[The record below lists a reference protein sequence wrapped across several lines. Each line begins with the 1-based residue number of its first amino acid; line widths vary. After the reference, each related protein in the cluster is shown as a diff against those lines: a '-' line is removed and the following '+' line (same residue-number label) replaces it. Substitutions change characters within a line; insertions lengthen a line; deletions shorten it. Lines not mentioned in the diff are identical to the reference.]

1 MQAPDQC
8 LVSLVDIVRLEGLA
22 LYSGDD
28 DFSLRQSR
36 HDSTP
41 GTRLLPSAT
50 TASAF
55 AIVDSVQ
62 LEGAWH
68 RLLRNHDDDDFDYDP
83 QRTFAPSAT
92 NPGQEGLGRDHGRL
106 AEPGGQGL
114 PSACERR
121 PKGVTGFGRTE
132 SSTSTTST
140 TSATLEQSEVAA
152 RLDRLRRCEKPG
164 AEAPKP
170 VKLLR
175 SSSAKTRFIIDT
187 EGSHQLDFMVVC
199 VGPARHAYSFLHL
212 FCPT

>member
-1 MQAPDQC
+1 LIQFDSRGSSSTFGDDCFDLCPHQYSSTRGARHPP
-8 LVSLVDIVRLEGLA
+8 LATTPSAFALVDIVRLEGLA

-106 AEPGGQGL
+106 AEPGGEGL
-114 PSACERR
+114 PGARERR
-121 PKGVTGFGRTE
+121 PRGVTGFGKTK

-140 TSATLEQSEVAA
+140 TSATLE
-152 RLDRLRRCEKPG
+152 
-164 AEAPKP
+164 
-170 VKLLR
+170 
-175 SSSAKTRFIIDT
+175 
-187 EGSHQLDFMVVC
+187 
-199 VGPARHAYSFLHL
+199 
-212 FCPT
+212 